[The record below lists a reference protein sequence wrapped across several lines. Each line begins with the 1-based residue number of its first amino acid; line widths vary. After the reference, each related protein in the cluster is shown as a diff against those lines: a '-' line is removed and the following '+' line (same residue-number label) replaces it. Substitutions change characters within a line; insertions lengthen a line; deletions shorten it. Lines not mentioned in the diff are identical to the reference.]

1 MTILLQSQPSPPRG
15 DVDPLFRE
23 AEQGARAFSLFPE
36 TGDRQAGGAGAISG
50 LISERR
56 IRQTLKRLAG
66 LEVDEYI
73 RRTVAPAEDPGRVGA
88 GVVLGAASWDLV
100 EERLHGPLYAAV
112 FEAEI
117 GGRGRRF
124 GVLAQERSV
133 QNGVWMPEHHELAV
147 EAIRSFASRS
157 LPIVA
162 MMDTPGADAGE
173 AANRANQAHSISRLI
188 AEMAQLHAPTVG
200 VVLGNGYSGGAIP
213 LATTNVL
220 LSVRDGVFNTIQP
233 RGLANI
239 VRRYDLSWEECAKA
253 VGVSA
258 YELYEQ
264 GYLDGVIDF
273 VPGEG
278 GDRLACFEAAVTSAI
293 ALVERR
299 AKVFVRDEPAVFEHY
314 RRNTRRYV
322 DPSRSLSV
330 LEEVAPLSRLHSP
343 AEQANVFGVAFRY
356 LRYLG
361 LRRRLSSTTVSG
373 YGRLA
378 AAEVPAGAARARR
391 ERQRRLSFERWLD
404 NPLSVRYDDV
414 LSRTYKRYAAAR
426 DSLHAGRGR
435 LASFLLGSREY
446 HFNRARAELLLE
458 YGFHLYNQWKDGSED
473 NFGRLLAVMRTVEGE
488 ALEGEGSASERD
500 EPSKAADLNV
510 LDVILQPRLLRLFR
524 RECENFICFDRLY
537 DHIFLHL
544 REIASE
550 AREENVIARESVH
563 LLLRHSLNAA
573 MGELTAG
580 LEGDEAEEAEARL
593 RRQFRSWLRHF
604 SRHPRRGRLLKAVA
618 EWKRLQMPRISEP
631 LFGLV
636 TFLFERLLP
645 NFYEDEQGIRA
656 YDGRISPRNIGIKD
670 FWNRLDAA
678 YRDLLLED
686 VLAEQKRNTPRRPQ
700 AILDRFFHDVREIE
714 ADRMTADPVDFP
726 GLRVSIER
734 ALEQG
739 VTPCGTVAALA
750 RIGAGARAD
759 GEEGGA
765 QGSRVGVLVSNLAF
779 QAGSFDMA
787 SAEKFCKLLLRCAE
801 ERLPVVCFVSSG
813 GMLTKEG
820 AGALFS
826 MSIVNDRITRFVRD
840 NDLPVVCFGYG
851 DCTGGAQASL
861 VTHPLVQTYY
871 FSGTNM
877 PFAGQI
883 VVPSHL
889 PMASTLS
896 NYLFE
901 VEGSMLGLVQ
911 HPFGEDLDEQLRQV
925 DSQIPVPE
933 DTVEAVLQRLLQEE
947 RRVEFL
953 TARRRRKEEAE
964 AVEPAPPVTPRPVRR
979 ALIHARGCTAVKL
992 VRVAQRSGV
1001 EVVLV
1006 QSDPDVESPAAAML
1020 RERDTLV
1027 CIGGSTPDESYLNAH
1042 SVIRVAERE
1051 EVDAL
1056 HPGIGF
1062 LSESASFADLCR
1074 GHGLNF
1080 IGPSGEA
1087 MRRMGNK
1094 SNAIKTAVEVGV
1106 PVVPGSEGILTDAD
1120 TALEVAASIGFPV
1133 MLKAVHGGG
1142 GKGIRRV
1149 DRAEDFR
1156 EAFAQIRVEAESA
1169 FGNADCYLEKC
1180 VVSLRH
1186 VEVQVLCDRHGTVS
1200 VLGLRDCS
1208 VQRNNQKLVEES
1220 GSTALP
1226 EALREESFRHAAAI
1240 ARKIG
1245 YVGAG
1250 TVEFIFDL
1258 EEQKLYFMEM
1268 NTRLQVEHPVTE
1280 AVSGTDIVR
1289 AQFEIAGG
1297 SRILGSP
1304 DAEDGYA
1311 MEVRINAE
1319 RAVATQ
1325 GGIDLLPSPGTVS
1338 RCEFP
1343 GGPDLDVLPAI
1354 DTGTVVSPYYD
1365 SLVAQVVCHGRD
1377 RADTIGRLR
1386 AYLDEIEIEGVC
1398 TNLPL
1403 LRRVLDDEQFRSGD
1417 YDTRY
1422 LPALLARTDADELVR
1437 EFERSAGVAASLNRG
1452 EIEIEGSDELKIMAP
1467 SGGLFYAASSPSD
1480 PPFVRV
1486 GDVVGA
1492 EKTLCLIEAM
1502 KLFRPVSLST
1512 IDAGGDLFARDARY
1526 EVMRVNAS
1534 NGQVVNQGDLLFV
1547 VRPAGPGE

>member
-1 MTILLQSQPSPPRG
+1 MTILLQSQAEPSQG
-15 DVDPLFRE
+15 AVDPLFRD
-23 AEQGARAFSLFPE
+23 AEQRARAFSLFP
-36 TGDRQAGGAGAISG
+36 GPRDPHIAGGTGRIAG
-50 LISERR
+50 LISNRR
-56 IRQTLKRLAG
+56 IRRALKSLAA

-88 GVVLGAASWDLV
+88 GEVLAATSWELV
-100 EERLHGPLYAAV
+100 EERRHGPLYAAV
-112 FEAEI
+112 FETEI
-117 GGRGRRF
+117 EGWPRRF

-133 QNGVWMPEHHELAV
+133 QNGVWMPEHHRLAV
-147 EAIRSFASRS
+147 DVIRSYAGRN

-162 MMDTPGADAGE
+162 LMDTPGADAGE
-173 AANRANQAHSISRLI
+173 MANRGNQAHAISRLI

-200 VVLGNGYSGGAIP
+200 IVLGNGYSGGAIP

-220 LSVRDGVFNTIQP
+220 LAVRDGVFNTIQP

-258 YELYEQ
+258 YELFDQ

-278 GDRLACFEAAVTSAI
+278 GDRLACFEAAVASSI
-293 ALVERR
+293 AVVEQR

-314 RRNTRRYV
+314 RLNTRRYV
-322 DPSRSLSV
+322 DPSRSLLA
-330 LEEVAPLSRLHSP
+330 LEEVAPLSRLRHP

-361 LRRRLSSTTVSG
+361 LRRRLTSTTVSS

-391 ERQRRLSFERWLD
+391 ERQRRASFERWFE
-404 NPLSVRYDDV
+404 NPLAVRYDDV

-426 DSLHAGRGR
+426 DSLHEGRGR

-458 YGFHLYNQWKDGSED
+458 FGFHLYNQWKDAAED
-473 NFGRLLAVMRTVEGE
+473 NLGRLLDVMRAVEAEGIAE
-488 ALEGEGSASERD
+488 ADPEARQGAASD
-500 EPSKAADLNV
+500 PADLTV
-510 LDVILQPRLLRLFR
+510 LDVILQPQLLRLFR
-524 RECENFICFDRLY
+524 RECENFISFDRLY
-537 DHIFLHL
+537 DHIFVHL
-544 REIASE
+544 REIAAE

-573 MGELTAG
+573 LGELTAG
-580 LEGDEAEEAEARL
+580 LEAEAAEEAEARL

-604 SRHPRRGRLLKAVA
+604 SRHPRRGRLLKSVA

-645 NFYEDEQGIRA
+645 NFYEDEQGIRT

-678 YRDLLLED
+678 YRDMLLED
-686 VLAEQKRNTPRRPQ
+686 VLAEQKRKTPRRPQ
-700 AILDRFFHDVREIE
+700 AILDRFFVDVQEIE
-714 ADRMTADPVDFP
+714 PDRMTADPVGFP

-750 RIGAGARAD
+750 RIGTGAAGDA
-759 GEEGGA
+759 EGASG
-765 QGSRVGVLVSNLAF
+765 GSRVGVLVSNLAF

-801 ERLPVVCFVSSG
+801 ERLPVVCFISSG

-826 MSIVNDRITRFVRD
+826 MSIVNDRLTRFVRD
-840 NDLPVVCFGYG
+840 NDLPVICFGYG

-871 FSGTNM
+871 FSGANM

-901 VEGSMLGLVQ
+901 VEGSMQGLVQ
-911 HPFGEDLDEQLRQV
+911 HPFGEDLDDQLRQV

-933 DTVEAVLQRLLQEE
+933 ETVEDVLQRLLQEE

-953 TARRRRKEEAE
+953 SARRRRRAPEV
-964 AVEPAPPVTPRPVRR
+964 VEPAPAVAPRPVRR

-992 VRVAQRSGV
+992 VRVAQRAGV

-1080 IGPSGEA
+1080 IGPTGEA

-1094 SNAIKTAVEVGV
+1094 SNAIQTAVQVGV
-1106 PVVPGSEGILTDAD
+1106 PVVPGSEGILTDVD
-1120 TALEVAASIGFPV
+1120 TALEVAESIGFPV

-1156 EAFAQIRVEAESA
+1156 EAFGQIRIEAESS

-1208 VQRNNQKLVEES
+1208 VQRNNQKLIEES

-1226 EALREESFRHAAAI
+1226 EALREESFRSARAI

-1258 EEQKLYFMEM
+1258 EAQKLYFMEM

-1280 AVSGTDIVR
+1280 ATSGTDIVK

-1297 SRILGSP
+1297 SRIKGSP
-1304 DAEDGYA
+1304 VADDGYA

-1319 RAVATQ
+1319 RVVVTPD
-1325 GGIDLLPSPGTVS
+1325 GVDLLPSPGTVS

-1343 GGPDLDVLPAI
+1343 GRPDIDVLAAI

-1365 SLVAQVVCHGRD
+1365 SLVAQVVCHGKD
-1377 RADTIGRLR
+1377 RADTIARMR
-1386 AYLDEIEIEGVC
+1386 SYLDQVTIEGVC

-1403 LRRVLDDEQFRSGD
+1403 LRRVLDDEQFRTGD

-1422 LPALLARTDADELVR
+1422 LPGFLARTCAGELVR
-1437 EFERSAGVAASLNRG
+1437 EVERSAGVSATMDRA
-1452 EIEIEGSDELKIMAP
+1452 EIEIEGSDELKVGAP
-1467 SGGLFYAASSPSD
+1467 SGGLFYAAASPND

-1486 GDVVGA
+1486 GDILST

-1502 KLFRPVSLST
+1502 KLFRPVSLSS
-1512 IDAGGDLFARDARY
+1512 IDAGGDLFARGARY
-1526 EVMRVNAS
+1526 EVMRVNAA

-1547 VRPAGPGE
+1547 VRPADVE

>member
-1 MTILLQSQPSPPRG
+1 MTVLPQSRAGSKPWA
-15 DVDPLFRE
+15 VDPLFRE
-23 AEQGARAFSLFPE
+23 AEERAAEFSLLPDSHDSRL
-36 TGDRQAGGAGAISG
+36 GRGAARFQG

-56 IRQTLKRLAG
+56 IRRTLESLRA
-66 LEVDEYI
+66 LEVDEYV
-73 RRTVAPAEDPGRVGA
+73 RRTVAPAEDPGRMGA
-88 GVVLGAASWDLV
+88 RAVLEATRWDLV
-100 EERLHGPLYAAV
+100 SERRHGPLFACEV
-112 FEAEI
+112 EARI
-117 GGRGRRF
+117 DGLRRRF

-147 EAIRSFASRS
+147 EIIRSFADRN

-162 MMDTPGADAGE
+162 LMDTPGADAGE
-173 AANRANQAHSISRLI
+173 IANRNNQAHAISRLI

-200 VVLGNGYSGGAIP
+200 IVLGNGYSGGAIP
-213 LATTNVL
+213 LATTNIL

-258 YELYEQ
+258 FELYDQ

-278 GDRLACFEAAVTSAI
+278 GDRLACFESAVTSAI
-293 ALVERR
+293 AVVEER
-299 AKVFVRDEPAVFEHY
+299 AKVFVRDDPAVFEHY
-314 RRNTRRYV
+314 RRGVRRYV
-322 DPSRSLSV
+322 EPSRTLSA
-330 LEEVAPLSRLHSP
+330 LEEVAPLSRLLSP

-361 LRRRLSSTTVSG
+361 LRRRLTSTTVSG

-378 AAEVPAGAARARR
+378 AAEMPAGAGRARR
-391 ERQRRLSFERWLD
+391 ERKRRLTFERWLE
-404 NPLSVRYDDV
+404 NPLAVRYDDV
-414 LSRTYKRYAAAR
+414 LTRTYKRYSAANN
-426 DSLHAGRGR
+426 SLYDARGR

-446 HFNRARAELLLE
+446 HLNRTRAELLLE
-458 YGFHLYNQWKDGSED
+458 YGFHLYNQWKDAAEY
-473 NFGRLLAVMRTVEGE
+473 NFGRLLEVMRAEEEELPGGADDTAHV
-488 ALEGEGSASERD
+488 ALPKD
-500 EPSKAADLNV
+500 PADLSV
-510 LDVILQPRLLRLFR
+510 LDVILGPQLVRLFR
-524 RECENFICFDRLY
+524 RECENFVCFDRLY
-537 DHIFLHL
+537 DHIFAHL

-550 AREENVIARESVH
+550 AREENVISRESVH

-573 MGELTAG
+573 MGELTSG
-580 LEGDEAEEAEARL
+580 LEGDEAAEAEARL

-604 SRHPRRGRLLKAVA
+604 SRHPRRGSLLKSVA

-645 NFYEDEQGIRA
+645 DFYEDEQGVRT

-686 VLAEQKRNTPRRPQ
+686 VLSEQKRNTPRRPQ
-700 AILDRFFHDVREIE
+700 AILDRFFVDVEEIE
-714 ADRMTADPVDFP
+714 PDLMTADPAGFP
-726 GLRVSIER
+726 GLRHSIER

-739 VTPCGTVAALA
+739 ITPCGTVAATA
-750 RIGAGARAD
+750 RMRLGTPGEAGSGAAG
-759 GEEGGA
+759 
-765 QGSRVGVLVSNLAF
+765 QRVGVLVSNLAF

-787 SAEKFCKLLLRCAE
+787 SAEKFCRLLLTCAE
-801 ERLPVVCFVSSG
+801 EGLPVVCFISSG
-813 GMLTKEG
+813 GMMTKEG

-840 NDLPVVCFGYG
+840 NDLPIICFGYG

-861 VTHPLVQTYY
+861 VTHPLVKTYY
-871 FSGTNM
+871 FSGANM
-877 PFAGQI
+877 PFAGQV
-883 VVPSHL
+883 VVPAHL
-889 PMASTLS
+889 PLASTLS
-896 NYLFE
+896 NYLFD
-901 VEGSMLGLVQ
+901 VDGAMQGLVQ
-911 HPFGEDLDEQLRQV
+911 HPFGEDLDDRLRQV

-933 DTVEAVLQRLLQEE
+933 ETVEDVLLRLLEEE
-947 RRVEFL
+947 RRLEFL
-953 TARRRRKEEAE
+953 SARRLRR
-964 AVEPAPPVTPRPVRR
+964 EPDAAPLTPPEVASGPVRK

-992 VRVAQRSGV
+992 VRVAQRNGID
-1001 EVVLV
+1001 VVLV
-1006 QSDPDVESPAAAML
+1006 QSDPDVESPAATML
-1020 RERDTLV
+1020 RDRDTLV

-1042 SVIRVAERE
+1042 SVIRIAERE
-1051 EVDAL
+1051 GVDAL

-1074 GHGLNF
+1074 SHGLNF
-1080 IGPSGEA
+1080 IGPTGEA
-1087 MRRMGNK
+1087 MRIMGNK
-1094 SNAIKTAVEVGV
+1094 SNAIQTSVSLGV

-1120 TALEVAASIGFPV
+1120 TALSVARSIGFPV

-1149 DRAEDFR
+1149 DDAADFA
-1156 EAFAQIRVEAESA
+1156 EAFAQIRAEAKSS

-1186 VEVQVLCDRHGTVS
+1186 VEVQVLCDQHGGVR

-1226 EALREESFRHAAAI
+1226 EELREESFRSAAAI
-1240 ARKIG
+1240 ARRIG

-1258 EEQKLYFMEM
+1258 EAQKLYFMEM

-1280 AVSGTDIVR
+1280 MVSGVDIVK
-1289 AQFEIAGG
+1289 AQFDVAGG
-1297 SRILGSP
+1297 AAI
-1304 DAEDGYA
+1304 EDGPLTENGYA

-1319 RAVATQ
+1319 RASKS
-1325 GGIDLLPSPGTVS
+1325 GNGIELLPSPGTVTK
-1338 RCEFP
+1338 CDFP
-1343 GGPDLDVLPAI
+1343 PRSDIDVLATI
-1354 DTGTVVSPYYD
+1354 DTGAVVSPYYD
-1365 SLVAQVVCHGRD
+1365 SLVAQVICHGRD
-1377 RADTIGRLR
+1377 RADAVALLR
-1386 AYLDEIEIEGVC
+1386 SYLDEVTIEGVC

-1403 LRRVLDDEQFRSGD
+1403 LKRVLDDPQFQSGD
-1417 YDTRY
+1417 YDTGY
-1422 LPALLARTDADELVR
+1422 LPAFLARTDADELVGD
-1437 EFERSAGVAASLNRG
+1437 FERSAGLRAAVDRTA
-1452 EIEIEGSDELKIMAP
+1452 IEIEGSDELKVLAP
-1467 SGGLFYAASSPSD
+1467 SGGLFYGSASPSD
-1480 PPFVRV
+1480 PPFVQV
-1486 GDVVGA
+1486 GDTIDGRQ
-1492 EKTLCLIEAM
+1492 TLCLIEAM
-1502 KLFRPVSLST
+1502 KLFRPVSLAT
-1512 IDAGGDLFARDARY
+1512 LDAGGELFGNSEGY
-1526 EVMRVNAS
+1526 QVMRVNAA
-1534 NGQVVNQGDLLFV
+1534 NGQAVNQGDLLFV
-1547 VRPAGPGE
+1547 VRPVR

>member
-1 MTILLQSQPSPPRG
+1 MTILLQSQPDSPRG
-15 DVDPLFRE
+15 EVDPLFRE
-23 AEQGARAFSLFPE
+23 AEQRAREFSLFPE
-36 TGDRQAGGAGAISG
+36 PGGGQVAAGAEHVAG
-50 LISERR
+50 LISRRR
-56 IRQTLKRLAG
+56 IRQTLKRLAR
-66 LEVDEYI
+66 LEVDDYI

-88 GVVLGAASWDLV
+88 GVVLAATSWDLI
-100 EERLHGPLYAAV
+100 EERSHGPLYAAV
-112 FEAEI
+112 FEAGIE
-117 GGRGRRF
+117 GCSRRF

-147 EAIRSFASRS
+147 DVIRSFAGRS

-162 MMDTPGADAGE
+162 LMDTPGADAGE
-173 AANRANQAHSISRLI
+173 LANRGNQAHAISRLI
-188 AEMAQLHAPTVG
+188 AEMAQLHVPTVG

-213 LATTNVL
+213 LATANVL

-239 VRRYDLSWEECAKA
+239 VRRYNLSWEECAKA

-258 YELYEQ
+258 YELHDQ
-264 GYLDGVIDF
+264 GYVDGVIDF

-278 GDRLACFEAAVTSAI
+278 GDRLACFEAAVTSSI
-293 ALVERR
+293 ALVEQR
-299 AKVFVRDEPAVFEHY
+299 AREFVRDEPSVFEHY

-322 DPSRSLSV
+322 EPSRSLAAIQS
-330 LEEVAPLSRLHSP
+330 VAPLSLPQGP

-361 LRRRLSSTTVSG
+361 LRRRLTSTTVSS

-391 ERQRRLSFERWLD
+391 ERQRRLSFERWLE
-404 NPLSVRYDDV
+404 NPLAVRYDDV
-414 LSRTYKRYAAAR
+414 LSRTFKRYAAAR
-426 DSLHAGRGR
+426 DSLHEGRGR

-446 HFNRARAELLLE
+446 HYNRARAELLLE
-458 YGFHLYNQWKDGSED
+458 YGFHLYNQWKDGAED
-473 NFGRLLAVMRTVEGE
+473 NFGRLLGVMQKAEPEGLEDRSPGPEASVASRT
-488 ALEGEGSASERD
+488 
-500 EPSKAADLNV
+500 ADLTV
-510 LDVILQPRLLRLFR
+510 LDVIRQPELVRLFR

-550 AREENVIARESVH
+550 AREENVISRASVH
-563 LLLRHSLNAA
+563 LLLRHSLDAA

-580 LEGDEAEEAEARL
+580 LEGDEAEQAEARL
-593 RRQFRSWLRHF
+593 RRQFRAWLRHF

-645 NFYEDEQGIRA
+645 NFYEDEQGIRS

-686 VLAEQKRNTPRRPQ
+686 VLAEQKKKTPRRPQ
-700 AILDRFFHDVREIE
+700 AILDRFFYDVQEIE
-714 ADRMTADPVDFP
+714 AHRMTADPVGFP

-734 ALEQG
+734 ALKQG
-739 VTPCGTVAALA
+739 VTPCGTVAAVA
-750 RIGAGARAD
+750 RIRT
-759 GEEGGA
+759 GA
-765 QGSRVGVLVSNLAF
+765 QADREDRGAAGNRVGVLVSNLAF

-801 ERLPVVCFVSSG
+801 ERLPVVCFMSSG

-840 NDLPVVCFGYG
+840 NDLPIICFGYG

-896 NYLFE
+896 NYLGE
-901 VEGSMLGLVQ
+901 CEGAMQGLVQ

-933 DTVEAVLQRLLQEE
+933 DTVEAVLLRLLEEE

-953 TARRRRKEEAE
+953 TARRRRQEEGE
-964 AVEPAPPVTPRPVRR
+964 AAPPTPSVAPRPVRR

-1006 QSDPDVESPAAAML
+1006 QSDPDVDSPAATML
-1020 RERDTLV
+1020 RECDTLV

-1042 SVIRVAERE
+1042 SVIRIAERE
-1051 EVDAL
+1051 GADAL

-1062 LSESASFADLCR
+1062 LSENASFADLCR
-1074 GHGLNF
+1074 SHKLNF
-1080 IGPSGEA
+1080 IGPTGDA

-1094 SNAIKTAVEVGV
+1094 SNAIQTAVQVGV

-1120 TALEVAASIGFPV
+1120 TALAVAEQIGFPV

-1186 VEVQVLCDRHGTVS
+1186 VEVQVLCDQHGTVS

-1208 VQRNNQKLVEES
+1208 VQRNNQKLIEES
-1220 GSTALP
+1220 ASTALP
-1226 EALREESFRHAAAI
+1226 DALRDESFRYAAAI
-1240 ARKIG
+1240 AAEIG
-1245 YVGAG
+1245 YIGAG

-1258 EEQKLYFMEM
+1258 DEQKLYFMEM

-1280 AVSGTDIVR
+1280 ATSGTDIVK

-1297 SRILGSP
+1297 SRVPDSP
-1304 DAEDGYA
+1304 AAEDGYA

-1319 RAVATQ
+1319 RVVETQ
-1325 GGIDLLPSPGTVS
+1325 DGIDLLPSPGTVT
-1338 RCEFP
+1338 RCDFP
-1343 GGPDLDVLPAI
+1343 RRSDIDVLSTIA
-1354 DTGTVVSPYYD
+1354 TGTVVSPYYD
-1365 SLVAQVVCHGRD
+1365 SLVAQVVCRGRD
-1377 RADTIGRLR
+1377 REDTIDRMR
-1386 AYLDEIEIEGVC
+1386 SYLDAVTIEGVC

-1403 LRRVLDDEQFRSGD
+1403 LRLVLDDEQFRGGD

-1422 LPALLARTDADELVR
+1422 LPGLLARIDAGELVR
-1437 EFERSAGVAASLNRG
+1437 DVERSAGVSTAMDRAG
-1452 EIEIEGSDELKIMAP
+1452 IEIEGSDELKVRAP
-1467 SGGLFYAASSPSD
+1467 SGGLFYAASSPND

-1486 GDVVGA
+1486 GDVLGT

-1502 KLFRPVSLST
+1502 KLFRPVSLSS
-1512 IDAGGDLFARDARY
+1512 IDPAGDLFDRDSRY
-1526 EVMRVNAS
+1526 EVMRVNAA

-1547 VRPAGPGE
+1547 VRPLKV

>member
-1 MTILLQSQPSPPRG
+1 MTILLQSQSERPRG

-23 AEQGARAFSLFPE
+23 AEQGARDFSLFPE
-36 TGDRQAGGAGAISG
+36 AGDRQVGGGAEGIAG

-56 IRQTLKRLAG
+56 IRQTLRRLAA

-88 GVVLGAASWDLV
+88 GAVLGAASWDLV
-100 EERLHGPLYAAV
+100 EERHHGPLYAAV
-112 FEAEI
+112 FETEI
-117 GGRGRRF
+117 EGHSRRF

-133 QNGVWMPEHHELAV
+133 RNGVWMPEHHELAV
-147 EAIRSFASRS
+147 DAIRSFARRA

-162 MMDTPGADAGE
+162 VMDTPGADAGE

-278 GDRLACFEAAVTSAI
+278 GDRLACFEAAVTSSI

-299 AKVFVRDEPAVFEHY
+299 AKLFVRDEPAVFEHY

-378 AAEVPAGAARARR
+378 AAEVPAGAAKARR
-391 ERQRRLSFERWLD
+391 ERQRRLSFERWFD
-404 NPLSVRYDDV
+404 NPLAIRYDDV

-426 DSLHAGRGR
+426 DSLHDGRGR

-458 YGFHLYNQWKDGSED
+458 YGFHLYNQWKDGAED
-473 NFGRLLAVMRTVEGE
+473 NFGRLLAVMRGVEEEAPEAGDPASGPGE
-488 ALEGEGSASERD
+488 AL
-500 EPSKAADLNV
+500 KAADLTV
-510 LDVILQPRLLRLFR
+510 LDVILQPHLLRRFR

-550 AREENVIARESVH
+550 AREQNTIARESVH

-580 LEGDEAEEAEARL
+580 LEGGEAEEAEARL

-645 NFYEDEQGIRA
+645 NFYEDEQGIRG

-686 VLAEQKRNTPRRPQ
+686 VLALQKKNTPRRPQ

-714 ADRMTADPVDFP
+714 ADRMTADPVSFP

-739 VTPCGTVAALA
+739 VTPCGTEAALA
-750 RIGAGARAD
+750 RIRTGTPAD
-759 GEEGGA
+759 GEDGGA
-765 QGSRVGVLVSNLAF
+765 RGNRVGVLVSNLAF

-801 ERLPVVCFVSSG
+801 ERLPVVCFISSG

-826 MSIVNDRITRFVRD
+826 MPIVNDRITRFVRD
-840 NDLPVVCFGYG
+840 NGLPVVCFGYG

-861 VTHPLVQTYY
+861 VTHPLVQTWY

-889 PMASTLS
+889 PLASTLS
-896 NYLFE
+896 NYLSE
-901 VEGSMLGLVQ
+901 VEGSMQGLVQ
-911 HPFGEDLDEQLRQV
+911 HPFGEELDERLRQV

-953 TARRRRKEEAE
+953 TARRRRREEAPATAE
-964 AVEPAPPVTPRPVRR
+964 AATEVAPGPVRR

-992 VRVAQRSGV
+992 VRVAQRTGV

-1006 QSDPDVESPAAAML
+1006 QSDPDVDSPAATML
-1020 RERDTLV
+1020 RDRDTLV
-1027 CIGGSTPDESYLNAH
+1027 CIGGSTPDESYLNAL

-1051 EVDAL
+1051 GADAL

-1074 GHGLNF
+1074 SRGLNF
-1080 IGPSGEA
+1080 IGPSGDA
-1087 MRRMGNK
+1087 MRLMGNK
-1094 SNAIKTAVEVGV
+1094 SNAIKTAVEAGV

-1120 TALEVAASIGFPV
+1120 TALEVAESIGFPV

-1186 VEVQVLCDRHGTVS
+1186 VEVQVLCDGHGSVR

-1226 EALREESFRHAAAI
+1226 DALREESFRSAREI

-1258 EEQKLYFMEM
+1258 EDGKLYFMEM

-1280 AVSGTDIVR
+1280 ATSGTDIVK

-1297 SRILGSP
+1297 ARI
-1304 DAEDGYA
+1304 EDGPVVENGYA

-1319 RAVATQ
+1319 RAARTA
-1325 GGIDLLPSPGTVS
+1325 GGIDLLPSPGTVG

-1343 GGPDLDVLPAI
+1343 AGPDLDVLAAV

-1365 SLVAQVVCHGRD
+1365 SLVAQVVCHGED
-1377 RADTIGRLR
+1377 REDTIARLR

-1403 LRRVLDDEQFRSGD
+1403 LRRVLDDERFRSGD

-1422 LPALLARTDADELVR
+1422 LPALLARTDAGELVR
-1437 EFERSAGVAASLNRG
+1437 DFERSAGVAASLDRAG
-1452 EIEIEGSDELKIMAP
+1452 IEIEGSDELKVMAP
-1467 SGGLFYAASSPSD
+1467 SGGLFYAAASPND
-1480 PPFVRV
+1480 PPFARV

-1512 IDAGGDLFARDARY
+1512 IDAGGELFDRDARY

-1534 NGQVVNQGDLLFV
+1534 NGQVVNEGDLLFV
-1547 VRPAGPGE
+1547 VRPVGE

>member
-1 MTILLQSQPSPPRG
+1 MTILLQSQAVPERG
-15 DVDPLFRE
+15 AVDPLFRD
-23 AEQGARAFSLFPE
+23 AEQRARAFSLFPE
-36 TGDRQAGGAGAISG
+36 PRDPQFTAGGGRIAG
-50 LISERR
+50 LISDRR
-56 IRQTLKRLAG
+56 IRRTLKSLSS

-88 GVVLGAASWDLV
+88 GEVLAATSWELV
-100 EERLHGPLYAAV
+100 EERRHGPLYAAV
-112 FEAEI
+112 FETEI
-117 GGRGRRF
+117 GGWRRRF

-133 QNGVWMPEHHELAV
+133 RNGVWMPEHHRLAV
-147 EAIRSFASRS
+147 DVIRSYAGRN

-162 MMDTPGADAGE
+162 LMDTPGADAGE
-173 AANRANQAHSISRLI
+173 MANRGNQAHAISRLI

-200 VVLGNGYSGGAIP
+200 IVLGNGYSGGAIP

-220 LSVRDGVFNTIQP
+220 LAVRDGVFNTIQP

-258 YELYEQ
+258 YELFDQ

-278 GDRLACFEAAVTSAI
+278 GDRLACFEAAVASSI
-293 ALVERR
+293 AVVEQR
-299 AKVFVRDEPAVFEHY
+299 AKIFVRDEPAVFEHY
-314 RRNTRRYV
+314 RLNTRRYV
-322 DPSRSLSV
+322 DPSRSLLA
-330 LEEVAPLSRLHSP
+330 LEEVAPLSRLRSP
-343 AEQANVFGVAFRY
+343 AEQVNVFGVAFRY

-361 LRRRLSSTTVSG
+361 LRRRLTSTTVSG

-391 ERQRRLSFERWLD
+391 DRQRRLSFERWLE
-404 NPLSVRYDDV
+404 NPLAVRYDDV

-426 DSLHAGRGR
+426 DALHDGRGR

-458 YGFHLYNQWKDGSED
+458 YGFYLYNQWKDAAED
-473 NFGRLLAVMRTVEGE
+473 NFGRLLDVMRGVEAEGIAE
-488 ALEGEGSASERD
+488 ADPEARQGAAPD
-500 EPSKAADLNV
+500 PADLTV
-510 LDVILQPRLLRLFR
+510 LDVILQPELLRLFR
-524 RECENFICFDRLY
+524 RECENFISFDRLY
-537 DHIFLHL
+537 DHIFVHL
-544 REIASE
+544 REIAAE

-573 MGELTAG
+573 LGELTAG
-580 LEGDEAEEAEARL
+580 LEAEAAEEAEARL

-604 SRHPRRGRLLKAVA
+604 SRHPRRGRLLKSVA

-686 VLAEQKRNTPRRPQ
+686 VLAGQKRKTPRRPQ
-700 AILDRFFHDVREIE
+700 AILDRFFVDVQEIE
-714 ADRMTADPVDFP
+714 ADRMTADPVGFP

-739 VTPCGTVAALA
+739 VTPCGTVAAVA
-750 RIGAGARAD
+750 RIRTGVASDA
-759 GEEGGA
+759 EGGSG
-765 QGSRVGVLVSNLAF
+765 GSRVGVLVSNLAF

-801 ERLPVVCFVSSG
+801 ERLPVVCFISSG

-826 MSIVNDRITRFVRD
+826 MSIVNDRLTRFVRD
-840 NDLPVVCFGYG
+840 NDLPVICFGYG

-896 NYLFE
+896 NYLAE
-901 VEGSMLGLVQ
+901 VEGSMQGLLQ
-911 HPFGEDLDEQLRQV
+911 HPFGEDLDDQLRQV

-933 DTVEAVLQRLLQEE
+933 ETVEDVLKRLLQEE

-953 TARRRRKEEAE
+953 SARRRRRAPEVALPVP
-964 AVEPAPPVTPRPVRR
+964 AVAPRPVRR

-992 VRVAQRSGV
+992 VRVAQRAGV

-1020 RERDTLV
+1020 LERDSLV

-1080 IGPSGEA
+1080 IGPTGEA

-1094 SNAIKTAVEVGV
+1094 SNAIQTAAQVGV
-1106 PVVPGSEGILTDAD
+1106 PVVPGSAGILTDAG
-1120 TALEVAASIGFPV
+1120 TALEVAESIGFPV

-1156 EAFAQIRVEAESA
+1156 EAFGQIRIEAESA

-1186 VEVQVLCDRHGTVS
+1186 VEVQILCDQHGTVS

-1208 VQRNNQKLVEES
+1208 VQRNNQKLIEES

-1226 EALREESFRHAAAI
+1226 EALREESFRSARAI

-1258 EEQKLYFMEM
+1258 EAQKLYFMEM

-1280 AVSGTDIVR
+1280 ATSGTDIVK

-1297 SRILGSP
+1297 SRIK
-1304 DAEDGYA
+1304 DAPAGEDGYA

-1319 RAVATQ
+1319 RVVETQ
-1325 GGIDLLPSPGTVS
+1325 DGIDLLPSPGTVS

-1343 GGPDLDVLPAI
+1343 QRPDIDVLAAI

-1365 SLVAQVVCHGRD
+1365 SLVAQVVCHGKD
-1377 RADTIGRLR
+1377 RADTIARMR
-1386 AYLDEIEIEGVC
+1386 SYLDQVTIEGVC

-1403 LRRVLDDEQFRSGD
+1403 LRRVLDDEQFRTGD

-1422 LPALLARTDADELVR
+1422 LPGFLARTCAGGLVR
-1437 EFERSAGVAASLNRG
+1437 EVERSAGVSTTMDRAS
-1452 EIEIEGSDELKIMAP
+1452 IEIEGSDELKVGAP
-1467 SGGLFYAASSPSD
+1467 SGGLFFSAASPND

-1486 GDVVGA
+1486 GDVLGA

-1502 KLFRPVSLST
+1502 KLFRPVSLSS
-1512 IDAGGDLFARDARY
+1512 IDAGGDLFARDTRY
-1526 EVMRVNAS
+1526 EVMRVNAA

-1547 VRPAGPGE
+1547 VRPVAA

>member
-1 MTILLQSQPSPPRG
+1 MTILLKSQAEPSRG
-15 DVDPLFRE
+15 AVDPLFRD
-23 AEQGARAFSLFPE
+23 AEQRARAFSLFPE
-36 TGDRQAGGAGAISG
+36 SRDPHVAAGSGRIGG
-50 LISERR
+50 LISKRR

-66 LEVDEYI
+66 LEVDEYV
-73 RRTVAPAEDPGRVGA
+73 RRTVAPAEDPSRVGTRA
-88 GVVLGAASWDLV
+88 VLAATSWDLV
-100 EERLHGPLYAAV
+100 EERHHGPLYAAV
-112 FEAEI
+112 FEAGI
-117 GGRGRRF
+117 DGHTRRF

-133 QNGVWMPEHHELAV
+133 QNGVWTPEHHGLAV
-147 EAIRSFASRS
+147 DVIRSWAARN

-162 MMDTPGADAGE
+162 LMDTPGADAGE
-173 AANRANQAHSISRLI
+173 MANRGNQAHAISRLI

-239 VRRYDLSWEECAKA
+239 VRRYDLSWQECAKA

-278 GDRLACFEAAVTSAI
+278 GDRLACFEAAVTSSI
-293 ALVERR
+293 ALVEQR

-322 DPSRSLSV
+322 DPSRSLSL
-330 LEEVAPLSRLHSP
+330 LEEFAPLSRLHSP

-361 LRRRLSSTTVSG
+361 LRRRLSSKTVSG

-391 ERQRRLSFERWLD
+391 ERQRRVSFERWFD
-404 NPLSVRYDDV
+404 NPLAVRYDGV

-426 DSLHAGRGR
+426 DSLHEARGR
-435 LASFLLGSREY
+435 LASLLLGSREY
-446 HFNRARAELLLE
+446 SFNRARDELLLE
-458 YGFHLYNQWKDGSED
+458 YGFHLYNQWKDGAED
-473 NFGRLLAVMRTVEGE
+473 NFGRLLTVIRTVEEEG
-488 ALEGEGSASERD
+488 LEGGRAASG
-500 EPSKAADLNV
+500 PGPVSQAADLTV
-510 LDVILQPRLLRLFR
+510 LDVILEPQLLRLFR
-524 RECENFICFDRLY
+524 RESENFICFDRLY

-550 AREENVIARESVH
+550 AREENVIARESVR
-563 LLLRHSLNAA
+563 LLLRHSLDAA

-580 LEGDEAEEAEARL
+580 LEGEAAEEAEARL
-593 RRQFRSWLRHF
+593 RRQFRYWLRHF
-604 SRHPRRGRLLKAVA
+604 ARHPRRGRQLKAVA

-645 NFYEDEQGIRA
+645 NFYEDEQGIRS

-700 AILDRFFHDVREIE
+700 AILDRFFHDVQELE
-714 ADRMTADPVDFP
+714 ADRMTADPVSFP

-734 ALEQG
+734 ALAQG

-750 RIGAGARAD
+750 RIRTGALAD
-759 GEEGGA
+759 GEDGGA
-765 QGSRVGVLVSNLAF
+765 AGNRVGVLVSNLAF

-787 SAEKFCKLLLRCAE
+787 SAEKFCKLLLRSAE
-801 ERLPVVCFVSSG
+801 ERLPVVCFISSG

-826 MSIVNDRITRFVRD
+826 MPIVNDRITRFVRD
-840 NDLPVVCFGYG
+840 NDLPVICFGYG

-896 NYLFE
+896 NYLSE
-901 VEGSMLGLVQ
+901 IEGSMHGLVQ
-911 HPFGEDLDEQLRQV
+911 HPFGEELDDQLRQV

-933 DTVEAVLQRLLQEE
+933 ETVEDILRRLLEEE

-953 TARRRRKEEAE
+953 SGRRRRRETE
-964 AVEPAPPVTPRPVRR
+964 VVQPAPAVAPRPVRR

-992 VRVAQRSGV
+992 VRVAQRSGI

-1020 RERDTLV
+1020 RERDSLV
-1027 CIGGSTPDESYLNAH
+1027 CIGGSTPDESYLNGH

-1051 EVDAL
+1051 AVDAL

-1080 IGPSGEA
+1080 IGPTGEA

-1094 SNAIKTAVEVGV
+1094 SNAIQTAVQVGV

-1120 TALEVAASIGFPV
+1120 TALEVAESIGFPV

-1156 EAFAQIRVEAESA
+1156 EAFARIRIEAESA

-1180 VVSLRH
+1180 IVSLRH
-1186 VEVQVLCDRHGTVS
+1186 VEVQVLCDQHGTVR

-1208 VQRNNQKLVEES
+1208 VQRNNQKLIEES

-1226 EALREESFRHAAAI
+1226 EALRDQSFRHAAAI
-1240 ARKIG
+1240 AAEIG

-1258 EEQKLYFMEM
+1258 EDRKLYFMEM

-1280 AVSGTDIVR
+1280 LVSGTDIVK

-1297 SRILGSP
+1297 ARIAEAP

-1319 RAVATQ
+1319 RVVVTP
-1325 GGIDLLPSPGTVS
+1325 GGLDLLPSPGTVS

-1343 GGPDLDVLPAI
+1343 RRSDIDVLAAI

-1377 RADTIGRLR
+1377 RADTIDRLR
-1386 AYLDEIEIEGVC
+1386 SYLEEVTVEGVC

-1403 LRRVLDDEQFRSGD
+1403 LRRVLDDEQFRTGE

-1422 LPALLARTDADELVR
+1422 LPGFLSRTRADELVR
-1437 EFERSAGVAASLNRG
+1437 EVERSAGVAATMDRA
-1452 EIEIEGSDELKIMAP
+1452 EVEIEGSDELKVGAP
-1467 SGGLFYAASSPSD
+1467 SGGLFYAASSPND

-1486 GDVVGA
+1486 GDILGT

-1502 KLFRPVSLST
+1502 KLFRPVSLAS
-1512 IDAGGDLFARDARY
+1512 IDAGGDLFARGARY
-1526 EVMRVNAS
+1526 EVMRVNAV

-1547 VRPAGPGE
+1547 VRPVRE

>member
-1 MTILLQSQPSPPRG
+1 MTILLKSQAEPSRG
-15 DVDPLFRE
+15 AVDPLFRD
-23 AEQGARAFSLFPE
+23 AEQRARAFSLFPE
-36 TGDRQAGGAGAISG
+36 SRDPHVAAGSGRIAG
-50 LISERR
+50 LISDRR
-56 IRQTLKRLAG
+56 IRRTLKSLAV

-88 GVVLGAASWDLV
+88 GEVLAATSWDLV
-100 EERLHGPLYAAV
+100 EERHHGPLYSAV
-112 FEAEI
+112 FETGIE
-117 GGRGRRF
+117 GWRRRF

-133 QNGVWMPEHHELAV
+133 QNGVWMPEHHSLAV
-147 EAIRSFASRS
+147 DVIRSYAGRN

-162 MMDTPGADAGE
+162 LMDTPGADAGE
-173 AANRANQAHSISRLI
+173 LANRGNQAHAISRLI

-200 VVLGNGYSGGAIP
+200 IVLGNGYSGGAIP

-258 YELYEQ
+258 YELFDQ

-278 GDRLACFEAAVTSAI
+278 GDRLSCFERAVASSI
-293 ALVERR
+293 AVVETR
-299 AKVFVRDEPAVFEHY
+299 AKTFVRDEPAVFEHY
-314 RRNTRRYV
+314 RLNTRRYV
-322 DPSRSLSV
+322 DPSRSLLA
-330 LEEVAPLSRLHSP
+330 LEEVAPLSRLRSP
-343 AEQANVFGVAFRY
+343 AEQVNIFGVAFRY

-361 LRRRLSSTTVSG
+361 LRRRLVSTTVSG

-378 AAEVPAGAARARR
+378 AAEVPAGAAKARR
-391 ERQRRLSFERWLD
+391 DRQRRLSFERWFE
-404 NPLSVRYDDV
+404 NPLAVRYDDV
-414 LSRTYKRYAAAR
+414 LNRTYKRYAAAR
-426 DSLHAGRGR
+426 DSLHEGRGR

-458 YGFHLYNQWKDGSED
+458 FGFHLYNQWKDAAED
-473 NFGRLLAVMRTVEGE
+473 NFGRLLEVMRAVEAE
-488 ALEGEGSASERD
+488 ALE
-500 EPSKAADLNV
+500 EPAPKAPRGAAPDTTDLTV
-510 LDVILQPRLLRLFR
+510 LDVILQPQLLALFR
-524 RECENFICFDRLY
+524 RECENFISFDRLY

-544 REIASE
+544 RDIAAE

-573 MGELTAG
+573 LGELTAG
-580 LEGDEAEEAEARL
+580 LDPEEAAEAEARL

-604 SRHPRRGRLLKAVA
+604 SRHPRRGRLLKSVA

-686 VLAEQKRNTPRRPQ
+686 VLAEQKRKTPRRPQ
-700 AILDRFFHDVREIE
+700 AILDRFFADVQEIE
-714 ADRMTADPVDFP
+714 PDRMTADPVGFP

-750 RIGAGARAD
+750 RIRTGAA
-759 GEEGGA
+759 GEAESGSG
-765 QGSRVGVLVSNLAF
+765 GSRVGVLVSNLAF

-787 SAEKFCKLLLRCAE
+787 SSEKFCKLLLRCAE
-801 ERLPVVCFVSSG
+801 ERLPVVCFISSG

-826 MSIVNDRITRFVRD
+826 MSIVNDRLTRFVRD
-840 NDLPVVCFGYG
+840 NELPVICFGYG

-896 NYLFE
+896 NYLAE
-901 VEGSMLGLVQ
+901 VEGSMEGLVQ
-911 HPFGEDLDEQLRQV
+911 HPFGEDLDDHLRHV

-933 DTVEAVLQRLLQEE
+933 ETVEDVLERLLQEE

-953 TARRRRKEEAE
+953 SARRRRREPE
-964 AVEPAPPVTPRPVRR
+964 AVEPVPTVAPRPVRR
-979 ALIHARGCTAVKL
+979 ALIHARGCTATKL

-1006 QSDPDVESPAAAML
+1006 QSDPDIESPAAAML
-1020 RERDTLV
+1020 RERDSLV

-1042 SVIRVAERE
+1042 SVIRIAERE

-1080 IGPSGEA
+1080 IGPTGDA

-1094 SNAIKTAVEVGV
+1094 SNAIQTAVQVGV
-1106 PVVPGSEGILTDAD
+1106 PVVPGSEGVLTDAD
-1120 TALEVAASIGFPV
+1120 TALEVAESIGFPV

-1156 EAFAQIRVEAESA
+1156 DAFAQIRIEAESA

-1186 VEVQVLCDRHGTVS
+1186 VEVQVLCDQHGAVS

-1208 VQRNNQKLVEES
+1208 VQRNNQKLIEES

-1226 EALREESFRHAAAI
+1226 DTLREESFRHAAAI
-1240 ARKIG
+1240 SRQIG

-1258 EEQKLYFMEM
+1258 EARKLYFMEM

-1280 AVSGTDIVR
+1280 ATSGTDIVK

-1297 SRILGSP
+1297 SRVPDSS

-1319 RAVATQ
+1319 RVVNTPD
-1325 GGIDLLPSPGTVS
+1325 GVDLLPSPGTVS

-1343 GGPDLDVLPAI
+1343 QRSDIDVLATI

-1365 SLVAQVVCHGRD
+1365 SLVAQIVCHGKD
-1377 RADTIGRLR
+1377 RADTIDRIR
-1386 AYLDEIEIEGVC
+1386 SYLDEVTIEGVC
-1398 TNLPL
+1398 TNLSL
-1403 LRRVLDDEQFRSGD
+1403 LRRVLDDGQFRSGE

-1422 LPALLARTDADELVR
+1422 LPGFLARIDAGELAR
-1437 EFERSAGVAASLNRG
+1437 EVERSAGVSATMDRA
-1452 EIEIEGSDELKIMAP
+1452 EIEIEGSDELKVSAP
-1467 SGGLFYAASSPSD
+1467 SGGLFYAASSPND

-1486 GDVVGA
+1486 GDILGT
-1492 EKTLCLIEAM
+1492 EKTLGLIEAM
-1502 KLFRPVSLST
+1502 KLFRPVSLSS
-1512 IDAGGDLFARDARY
+1512 IDSGGDLYPRDARY
-1526 EVMRVNAS
+1526 EVMRVNAA

-1547 VRPAGPGE
+1547 VRPVADA

>member
-1 MTILLQSQPSPPRG
+1 MTILLQSQAEPSRG
-15 DVDPLFRE
+15 AVDPLFRD
-23 AEQGARAFSLFPE
+23 AEQRARAFSLFPE
-36 TGDRQAGGAGAISG
+36 PRDPHIAAGAGRIAG
-50 LISERR
+50 LVSNRR
-56 IRQTLKRLAG
+56 IRRTLKSLSA

-73 RRTVAPAEDPGRVGA
+73 RRTVAPAEDPGRIGA
-88 GVVLGAASWDLV
+88 GKVLAATTWELV
-100 EERLHGPLYAAV
+100 EESRHGPLYAGV
-112 FEAEI
+112 FETEI
-117 GGRGRRF
+117 EGWRRRF

-133 QNGVWMPEHHELAV
+133 QNGVWMPEHHRLAV
-147 EAIRSFASRS
+147 DVIRSYAGRN

-162 MMDTPGADAGE
+162 LMDTPGADAGE
-173 AANRANQAHSISRLI
+173 MANRGNQAHAISRLI

-200 VVLGNGYSGGAIP
+200 IVLGNGYSGGAIP

-258 YELYEQ
+258 YELFDQ

-278 GDRLACFEAAVTSAI
+278 GDRLACFEAAVASSI
-293 ALVERR
+293 AVVEQR
-299 AKVFVRDEPAVFEHY
+299 AKIFVRDEPAVFEHY
-314 RRNTRRYV
+314 RLNTRRYV
-322 DPSRSLSV
+322 DPSRSLLA
-330 LEEVAPLSRLHSP
+330 LEEVASLSRLRSP
-343 AEQANVFGVAFRY
+343 AEQVNVFGVAFRY

-361 LRRRLSSTTVSG
+361 LRRRLTSTTLSS

-391 ERQRRLSFERWLD
+391 ERQRRLSFERWLE
-404 NPLSVRYDDV
+404 NPLAVRYDDV

-426 DSLHAGRGR
+426 DALHEGRGR

-446 HFNRARAELLLE
+446 RFNRARAELLLE
-458 YGFHLYNQWKDGSED
+458 FGFHLYNQWKDAAED
-473 NFGRLLAVMRTVEGE
+473 DFGRLLDVMRAFEAEGAAE
-488 ALEGEGSASERD
+488 ADPEARQGAAPD
-500 EPSKAADLNV
+500 PADLTV
-510 LDVILQPRLLRLFR
+510 LDVILQPQLLRLFR
-524 RECENFICFDRLY
+524 RECENFISFDRLY
-537 DHIFLHL
+537 DHIFVHL
-544 REIASE
+544 REIAAE

-573 MGELTAG
+573 LGELTAG
-580 LEGDEAEEAEARL
+580 LEAEAAEEAEARL

-604 SRHPRRGRLLKAVA
+604 SRHPRRGRLLKSVA

-645 NFYEDEQGIRA
+645 NFYEDEQGIRT

-678 YRDLLLED
+678 YRDMLLED
-686 VLAEQKRNTPRRPQ
+686 VLAEQKRKTPRRPQ
-700 AILDRFFHDVREIE
+700 AILDRFFVDVQEIE
-714 ADRMTADPVDFP
+714 PDRMTADPVGFP

-750 RIGAGARAD
+750 RIRTGAAGDAESGGAG
-759 GEEGGA
+759 GA
-765 QGSRVGVLVSNLAF
+765 RVGVLVSNLAF

-801 ERLPVVCFVSSG
+801 ERLPVVCFISSG

-826 MSIVNDRITRFVRD
+826 MSIVNDRLTRFVRD
-840 NDLPVVCFGYG
+840 NDLPVICFGYG

-901 VEGSMLGLVQ
+901 VEGAMQGLVQ
-911 HPFGEDLDEQLRQV
+911 HPFGEDLDDQLRQV

-933 DTVEAVLQRLLQEE
+933 ETVGDILQRLLEEE

-953 TARRRRKEEAE
+953 SARRRRREVEV
-964 AVEPAPPVTPRPVRR
+964 VEPAPAVAPRPVRR

-992 VRVAQRSGV
+992 VRVAQRAGI

-1020 RERDTLV
+1020 LERDSLV

-1080 IGPSGEA
+1080 IGPTGEA

-1094 SNAIKTAVEVGV
+1094 SNAIQTAAQVGV
-1106 PVVPGSEGILTDAD
+1106 PVVPGSAGILTDAD
-1120 TALEVAASIGFPV
+1120 TALEVAESIGFPV

-1156 EAFAQIRVEAESA
+1156 EAFGQIRIEAESS

-1186 VEVQVLCDRHGTVS
+1186 VEVQVLCDQHETVS

-1208 VQRNNQKLVEES
+1208 VQRNNQKLIEES

-1226 EALREESFRHAAAI
+1226 EALREESFRSARAI

-1258 EEQKLYFMEM
+1258 EAQQLYFMEM

-1280 AVSGTDIVR
+1280 ATSGTDIVK

-1297 SRILGSP
+1297 SRIADSQV
-1304 DAEDGYA
+1304 AEDGYA

-1319 RAVATQ
+1319 RVVVTRD
-1325 GGIDLLPSPGTVS
+1325 GIDLLPSPGTVS

-1343 GGPDLDVLPAI
+1343 RRPDIDVLAAI

-1365 SLVAQVVCHGRD
+1365 SLVAQVVCHGKD
-1377 RADTIGRLR
+1377 RADTIARMR
-1386 AYLDEIEIEGVC
+1386 SYLDQVTIDGVC

-1403 LRRVLDDEQFRSGD
+1403 LCRVLDDEQFRTGD

-1422 LPALLARTDADELVR
+1422 LPGFLARIDADALVR
-1437 EFERSAGVAASLNRG
+1437 EVERSAGVSATMDRA
-1452 EIEIEGSDELKIMAP
+1452 EIEIEGSDELKVRAP
-1467 SGGLFYAASSPSD
+1467 SGGLFFAAASPND

-1486 GDVVGA
+1486 GDILGT

-1502 KLFRPVSLST
+1502 KLFRPVSLSS
-1512 IDAGGDLFARDARY
+1512 IDAVGDLFARDTRY
-1526 EVMRVNAS
+1526 EVMRVNAA
-1534 NGQVVNQGDLLFV
+1534 NGQVVNHGDLLFV
-1547 VRPAGPGE
+1547 VRPAEG

>member
-1 MTILLQSQPSPPRG
+1 MTTLLKSQPAPSRG

-23 AEQGARAFSLFPE
+23 AEERARAFSLFPE
-36 TGDRQAGGAGAISG
+36 ASDRQFGGGDGRISG

-56 IRQTLKRLAG
+56 LRQTLGRLAR

-88 GVVLGAASWDLV
+88 GAVLAATSWELV
-100 EERLHGPLYAAV
+100 EERNHGPLYAAV
-112 FEAEI
+112 FEAVIE
-117 GGRGRRF
+117 GQRRRF

-133 QNGVWMPEHHELAV
+133 RNGAWMPEHHELAV
-147 EAIRSFASRS
+147 EAIRSFAGRA
-157 LPIVA
+157 LPVVA
-162 MMDTPGADAGE
+162 LMDTPGADAGE
-173 AANRANQAHSISRLI
+173 EANRGNQAHSISRLI
-188 AEMAQLHAPTVG
+188 AEMAQLHVPTVG
-200 VVLGNGYSGGAIP
+200 IVLGNGYSGGAIP

-258 YELYEQ
+258 YELHEQ

-278 GDRLACFEAAVTSAI
+278 GDRLACFEAAVTTSI
-293 ALVERR
+293 ALVEQR
-299 AKVFVRDEPAVFEHY
+299 AKLFVRDEPAVFEHY

-330 LEEVAPLSRLHSP
+330 LEEFAPLSRLHSP

-361 LRRRLSSTTVSG
+361 LRRRLTSTTMSG

-378 AAEVPAGAARARR
+378 AAEAPAGAARARR
-391 ERQRRLSFERWLD
+391 ERQRRVSFERWLG
-404 NPLSVRYDDV
+404 NPLAIRYDDV
-414 LSRTYKRYAAAR
+414 LNRTYKRYAAAR
-426 DSLHAGRGR
+426 DSLHEGRGR

-458 YGFHLYNQWKDGSED
+458 YGFHLYNQWKDGAED
-473 NFGRLLAVMRTVEGE
+473 NFGRLRKVMRTVEE
-488 ALEGEGSASERD
+488 EGPEGRNSTSEQG
-500 EPSKAADLNV
+500 SVVSQAADLTV
-510 LDVILQPRLLRLFR
+510 LDVIRQPRLLRLFR

-563 LLLRHSLNAA
+563 LLLRHSLNAT

-580 LEGDEAEEAEARL
+580 LDGDAAAEAEARL

-686 VLAEQKRNTPRRPQ
+686 VLAEQKRKTPRRPQ

-714 ADRMTADPVDFP
+714 ADRMTADPVSFP
-726 GLRVSIER
+726 GLRASIER
-734 ALEQG
+734 ALDQG

-750 RIGAGARAD
+750 RIRTARGDD
-759 GEEGGA
+759 GEDGGA
-765 QGSRVGVLVSNLAF
+765 AGNRVGVLVSNLAF

-787 SAEKFCKLLLRCAE
+787 SAEKFCKLLLLCAE
-801 ERLPVVCFVSSG
+801 ERLPVVCFISSG

-840 NDLPVVCFGYG
+840 NDLPVICFGYG

-896 NYLFE
+896 NYLSE
-901 VEGSMLGLVQ
+901 VEGAMHGLVE
-911 HPFGEDLDEQLRQV
+911 HPFGEELDEQLRQV
-925 DSQIPVPE
+925 DSLIPVPE
-933 DTVEAVLQRLLQEE
+933 DTVDAVLHRLLQEE

-953 TARRRRKEEAE
+953 TARRRRREEAE
-964 AVEPAPPVTPRPVRR
+964 VRDPAPSVTPRPVRR

-992 VRVAQRSGV
+992 VRVAQRVGV
-1001 EVVLV
+1001 EVILV
-1006 QSDPDVESPAAAML
+1006 QSDPDVDSPAATML

-1042 SVIRVAERE
+1042 SVIRIAERE
-1051 EVDAL
+1051 GADAL

-1080 IGPSGEA
+1080 IGPAGEA

-1094 SNAIKTAVEVGV
+1094 SNAIQTAVQVGV

-1120 TALEVAASIGFPV
+1120 AALAVAESIGFPV

-1186 VEVQVLCDRHGTVS
+1186 VEVQVLCDQHGTVR

-1208 VQRNNQKLVEES
+1208 VQRNNQKLIEES

-1226 EALREESFRHAAAI
+1226 EALRDESFRYAAAI
-1240 ARKIG
+1240 AAAIG

-1258 EEQKLYFMEM
+1258 EDRKLYFMEM

-1280 AVSGTDIVR
+1280 AVTGTDIVK

-1297 SRILGSP
+1297 ARI
-1304 DAEDGYA
+1304 AETPFVENGYA

-1319 RAVATQ
+1319 RASLSAD
-1325 GGIDLLPSPGTVS
+1325 GIDLLPSPGTVT
-1338 RCEFP
+1338 RCDFP
-1343 GGPDLDVLPAI
+1343 RREDIDVLAAI
-1354 DTGTVVSPYYD
+1354 ETAAVVSPYYD
-1365 SLVAQVVCHGRD
+1365 SLVAQVVCHGKD
-1377 RADTIGRLR
+1377 RADTIDRLVSW
-1386 AYLDEIEIEGVC
+1386 LDEVAIEGVC

-1403 LRRVLDDEQFRSGD
+1403 LRRVLGDEQFRSGE
-1417 YDTRY
+1417 YDTRF
-1422 LPALLARTDADELVR
+1422 LADFLDRIPGDDLVR
-1437 EFERSAGVAASLNRG
+1437 EVERFAGVGRDVDRAD
-1452 EIEIEGSDELKIMAP
+1452 IEIEGSDELKVNAP
-1467 SGGLFYAASSPSD
+1467 SGGLFYAAASPND
-1480 PPFVRV
+1480 PPFASV
-1486 GDVVGA
+1486 GDVVSRK
-1492 EKTLCLIEAM
+1492 ETLCLIEAM
-1502 KLFRPVSLST
+1502 KLFRPVSLASL
-1512 IDAGGDLFARDARY
+1512 DAGAELFSDRRRY
-1526 EVMRVNAS
+1526 EVMRVNAAS
-1534 NGQVVNQGDLLFV
+1534 GQVVNQGDLLFV
-1547 VRPAGPGE
+1547 VRPTEG

>member
-1 MTILLQSQPSPPRG
+1 MTILLQSQSEPSRG

-23 AEQGARAFSLFPE
+23 AEQRARAFSLFQE
-36 TGDRQAGGAGAISG
+36 AGDRQVGGSAGRISG

-56 IRQTLKRLAG
+56 IRQTLKRLAR

-73 RRTVAPAEDPGRVGA
+73 RRTVAPAEDPGRVGTGA
-88 GVVLGAASWDLV
+88 VLAATSWELV
-100 EERLHGPLYAAV
+100 EERNHGPLYAAV
-112 FEAEI
+112 FETGI
-117 GGRGRRF
+117 DGHRRRF

-147 EAIRSFASRS
+147 EVIRSFARRA
-157 LPIVA
+157 LPVVA
-162 MMDTPGADAGE
+162 LMDTPGADAGE
-173 AANRANQAHSISRLI
+173 EANRGNQAHSISRLI
-188 AEMAQLHAPTVG
+188 AEMAQLHVPTVG
-200 VVLGNGYSGGAIP
+200 IVLGNGYSGGAIP

-278 GDRLACFEAAVTSAI
+278 GDRLACFEGAVATSI
-293 ALVERR
+293 ALVEQR
-299 AKVFVRDEPAVFEHY
+299 AKLFVRDEPAVFEHY

-330 LEEVAPLSRLHSP
+330 LEEVAHLSRLHSP
-343 AEQANVFGVAFRY
+343 AEQANVFGLAFRY

-361 LRRRLSSTTVSG
+361 LRRRLSSATVSG

-391 ERQRRLSFERWLD
+391 ERQRRASFERWLD
-404 NPLSVRYDDV
+404 NPLAVRYDDV

-426 DSLHAGRGR
+426 DSLHEGRGR

-458 YGFHLYNQWKDGSED
+458 YGFHLYNQWKDGAED
-473 NFGRLLAVMRTVEGE
+473 NFGRLLAVMRTVEEEG
-488 ALEGEGSASERD
+488 LEGGTSASESG
-500 EPSKAADLNV
+500 EVSQAADLTV
-510 LDVILQPRLLRLFR
+510 LDVILQPQLLRLFR

-544 REIASE
+544 RQIASE

-580 LEGDEAEEAEARL
+580 LEGDAAEEAEARL

-645 NFYEDEQGIRA
+645 NFYEDEQGIRG

-686 VLAEQKRNTPRRPQ
+686 VLSEQKRNTPRRPQ
-700 AILDRFFHDVREIE
+700 AVLDRFFYDVQEIE
-714 ADRMTADPVDFP
+714 ADRMTADPVSFP

-750 RIGAGARAD
+750 RIRTGALTD
-759 GEEGGA
+759 GENGA
-765 QGSRVGVLVSNLAF
+765 ATGNRVGVLVSNLAF

-801 ERLPVVCFVSSG
+801 ERLPVVCFISSG

-826 MSIVNDRITRFVRD
+826 MSIVNDRITRFVRESG
-840 NDLPVVCFGYG
+840 LPVICFGYG

-896 NYLFE
+896 NYLSE
-901 VEGSMLGLVQ
+901 VEGSMHGLVE
-911 HPFGEDLDEQLRQV
+911 HPFGEELDEQLRQV

-933 DTVEAVLQRLLQEE
+933 DTVDAVLQRLLQEE

-953 TARRRRKEEAE
+953 TSRRRRREGAE
-964 AVEPAPPVTPRPVRR
+964 VNEPVPSVAPRQVQR

-992 VRVAQRSGV
+992 VRVAQRTGI
-1001 EVVLV
+1001 EVILV
-1006 QSDPDVESPAAAML
+1006 QSDPDVDSPAATML

-1042 SVIRVAERE
+1042 SVIRIAERE
-1051 EVDAL
+1051 GADAL

-1080 IGPSGEA
+1080 IGPTGDA

-1094 SNAIKTAVEVGV
+1094 SNAIQTAVQVGV

-1120 TALEVAASIGFPV
+1120 TALAVAESIGFPV

-1186 VEVQVLCDRHGTVS
+1186 VEVQVLCDQLGTVR

-1208 VQRNNQKLVEES
+1208 VQRNNQKLIEES

-1226 EALREESFRHAAAI
+1226 EALRDESFRYAAAI
-1240 ARKIG
+1240 AAEIG

-1258 EEQKLYFMEM
+1258 EDQKLYFMEM

-1280 AVSGTDIVR
+1280 AVTGTDIVK

-1297 SRILGSP
+1297 ARIAEAP
-1304 DAEDGYA
+1304 FAEDGYA

-1319 RAVATQ
+1319 RASLSAD
-1325 GGIDLLPSPGTVS
+1325 GIDLLPSPGTVT
-1338 RCEFP
+1338 RCDFP
-1343 GGPDLDVLPAI
+1343 QRADIDVLAAI
-1354 DTGTVVSPYYD
+1354 DTGAVVSPYYD

-1377 RADTIGRLR
+1377 RADTIARLIS
-1386 AYLDEIEIEGVC
+1386 YLEEIAIEGVC

-1403 LRRVLDDEQFRSGD
+1403 LGRVLGDEQFQSGD
-1417 YDTRY
+1417 YDTRF
-1422 LPALLARTDADELVR
+1422 LTDFLDRTSGDELVD
-1437 EFERSAGVAASLNRG
+1437 EVERFAGVGRNADRAD
-1452 EIEIEGSDELKIMAP
+1452 IEIEGSDELKVKAP
-1467 SGGLFYAASSPSD
+1467 SGGLFYAASSPND
-1480 PPFVRV
+1480 PPFVRA
-1486 GDVVGA
+1486 GDIVSR

-1502 KLFRPVSLST
+1502 KLFRPVSLASL
-1512 IDAGGDLFARDARY
+1512 DGGAELFDGHSRY
-1526 EVMRVNAS
+1526 EVMRVNAA

-1547 VRPAGPGE
+1547 VRPAEG

>member
-1 MTILLQSQPSPPRG
+1 MTILLQSQAEPSRG
-15 DVDPLFRE
+15 AVDPLFRD
-23 AEQGARAFSLFPE
+23 AEQRARAFSLFPAPRDPQIA
-36 TGDRQAGGAGAISG
+36 GAGGRIAGLVSD
-50 LISERR
+50 RR
-56 IRQTLKRLAG
+56 IRRTLKSLAA

-73 RRTVAPAEDPGRVGA
+73 RRTVAPAEDPVRVGA
-88 GVVLGAASWDLV
+88 GEVLAATSWELV
-100 EERLHGPLYAAV
+100 EERGHGPLYAAV
-112 FEAEI
+112 FETEI
-117 GGRGRRF
+117 EGWRRRF

-133 QNGVWMPEHHELAV
+133 QNGVWMPEHHRLAV
-147 EAIRSFASRS
+147 DVIRSYAGRN

-162 MMDTPGADAGE
+162 LMDTPGADAGE
-173 AANRANQAHSISRLI
+173 MANRGNQAHAISRLI
-188 AEMAQLHAPTVG
+188 AEMAQLHAPTIG

-220 LSVRDGVFNTIQP
+220 LAVRDGVFNTIQP

-258 YELYEQ
+258 YELFDQ
-264 GYLDGVIDF
+264 RYLDGVIDF

-278 GDRLACFEAAVTSAI
+278 GDRLACFEAAVASSI
-293 ALVERR
+293 AVVEQR
-299 AKVFVRDEPAVFEHY
+299 AKIFVRDEPTVFEHY
-314 RRNTRRYV
+314 RLNARRYV
-322 DPSRSLSV
+322 DPSRSLLA
-330 LEEVAPLSRLHSP
+330 LEEVAPLSRLRSP
-343 AEQANVFGVAFRY
+343 AEQVNVFGVAFRY

-361 LRRRLSSTTVSG
+361 LRRRLTSTTLPS

-391 ERQRRLSFERWLD
+391 ERQRRLSFERWFE
-404 NPLSVRYDDV
+404 NPLAVRYDDV

-426 DSLHAGRGR
+426 DSLHEGRGR

-458 YGFHLYNQWKDGSED
+458 FGFHLYNQWKDAAED
-473 NFGRLLAVMRTVEGE
+473 NFGRLLDVMRAASAAGVAETDPE
-488 ALEGEGSASERD
+488 ARQG
-500 EPSKAADLNV
+500 AAPDPPDLTV
-510 LDVILQPRLLRLFR
+510 LDVILQPQLLRLFR
-524 RECENFICFDRLY
+524 RECENFISFDRLY
-537 DHIFLHL
+537 DHIFVHL
-544 REIASE
+544 REIAAE
-550 AREENVIARESVH
+550 ARQENVIARESVH

-573 MGELTAG
+573 LRELTAG
-580 LEGDEAEEAEARL
+580 LEAEAADEAEARL

-604 SRHPRRGRLLKAVA
+604 SRHPRRGRLLKSVA

-645 NFYEDEQGIRA
+645 NFYEDEQGIRT

-678 YRDLLLED
+678 YRDMLLED
-686 VLAEQKRNTPRRPQ
+686 VLAEQKRRTPRRPR
-700 AILDRFFHDVREIE
+700 AILDRFFVDVQEIE
-714 ADRMTADPVDFP
+714 PDRMTADPVGFP

-750 RIGAGARAD
+750 RIRAGGAGDA
-759 GEEGGA
+759 EGGSG
-765 QGSRVGVLVSNLAF
+765 GSRVGVMVSNLAF

-801 ERLPVVCFVSSG
+801 ERLPVVCFISSG

-826 MSIVNDRITRFVRD
+826 MSIVNDRLTRFVRD
-840 NDLPVVCFGYG
+840 NDLPVICFGYG

-901 VEGSMLGLVQ
+901 VEGAMQGLVQ
-911 HPFGEDLDEQLRQV
+911 HPFGEDLDDQLRQV

-933 DTVEAVLQRLLQEE
+933 ETVEGVLLRLQQEE

-953 TARRRRKEEAE
+953 SARRRRRAPET
-964 AVEPAPPVTPRPVRR
+964 VEPAPAVAPRPVRR

-992 VRVAQRSGV
+992 VRVAQRAGI

-1080 IGPSGEA
+1080 VGPTGEA

-1094 SNAIKTAVEVGV
+1094 SNAIQTAVQVGV

-1120 TALEVAASIGFPV
+1120 TALEVAESIGFPV

-1156 EAFAQIRVEAESA
+1156 EAFAQIRIEAESS

-1186 VEVQVLCDRHGTVS
+1186 VEVQVLCDQHGTVS
-1200 VLGLRDCS
+1200 ILGLRDCS
-1208 VQRNNQKLVEES
+1208 VQRNNQKLIEES

-1226 EALREESFRHAAAI
+1226 EALREESFRSAREI

-1258 EEQKLYFMEM
+1258 EAQKLYFMEM

-1280 AVSGTDIVR
+1280 ATSGTDIVK

-1297 SRILGSP
+1297 SRIKGP
-1304 DAEDGYA
+1304 PVAEDGYA

-1319 RAVATQ
+1319 RVVATED
-1325 GGIDLLPSPGTVS
+1325 GIDLLPSPGTVN

-1343 GGPDLDVLPAI
+1343 QRPDIDVLAAI

-1365 SLVAQVVCHGRD
+1365 SLVAQIVCHGKD
-1377 RADTIGRLR
+1377 RVDTIARMR
-1386 AYLDEIEIEGVC
+1386 SYLDQVTIDGVC

-1403 LRRVLDDEQFRSGD
+1403 LRRVLDDEQFRTGD

-1422 LPALLARTDADELVR
+1422 LPGFLARTSADELVR
-1437 EFERSAGVAASLNRG
+1437 EVERSAGVSATMDRA
-1452 EIEIEGSDELKIMAP
+1452 EIEIEGSDELRVGAP
-1467 SGGLFYAASSPSD
+1467 SGGLFYASASPSD

-1486 GDVVGA
+1486 GDLLDTG
-1492 EKTLCLIEAM
+1492 KTLCLIEAM
-1502 KLFRPVSLST
+1502 KLFRPVSLSS
-1512 IDAGGDLFARDARY
+1512 IDAGGDLFARDSRF
-1526 EVMRVNAS
+1526 EVMRVNAA

-1547 VRPAGPGE
+1547 VRPVDVG

>member
-1 MTILLQSQPSPPRG
+1 MTILPQSQAEPSRAA
-15 DVDPLFRE
+15 VDPLFRD
-23 AEQGARAFSLFPE
+23 AEQRAREFSLFPGS
-36 TGDRQAGGAGAISG
+36 GDSRAAGGAKRIAG
-50 LISERR
+50 LISRRR
-56 IRQTLKRLAG
+56 IDQTLRSLAA

-88 GVVLGAASWDLV
+88 RKVLAATSWGLV
-100 EERLHGPLYAAV
+100 EERLHGPLHAAV
-112 FEAEI
+112 FETEI
-117 GGRGRRF
+117 EGFRRRF

-133 QNGVWMPEHHELAV
+133 QNGVWMPEHHGLAV
-147 EAIRSFASRS
+147 DVIRSFAARS

-162 MMDTPGADAGE
+162 LMDTPGADAGE
-173 AANRANQAHSISRLI
+173 MANRGNQAHAISRLI
-188 AEMAQLHAPTVG
+188 AEMAQLHAPTIG
-200 VVLGNGYSGGAIP
+200 IVLGNGYSGGAIP
-213 LATTNVL
+213 LATTNAL
-220 LSVRDGVFNTIQP
+220 LAVRDGVFNTIQP

-258 YELYEQ
+258 YELHDQ

-278 GDRLACFEAAVTSAI
+278 GDRLACFEAAVVSSI
-293 ALVERR
+293 AVVEQR
-299 AKVFVRDEPAVFEHY
+299 AKIFVRDEPAVFDHY
-314 RRNTRRYV
+314 RLNTRRYV
-322 DPSRSLSV
+322 APSRSLRA
-330 LEEVAPLSRLHSP
+330 LERVAPLSRLRSP
-343 AEQANVFGVAFRY
+343 AEQVNVFGVAFRY

-361 LRRRLSSTTVSG
+361 LRRRLTSTTVSS

-378 AAEVPAGAARARR
+378 AAEMPAGAARERQ
-391 ERQRRLSFERWLD
+391 ERQRRLSFERWFE
-404 NPLSVRYDDV
+404 NPLAVRYDDV
-414 LSRTYKRYAAAR
+414 LNRTFKRYAAAR
-426 DSLHAGRGR
+426 DSLHEGRGR

-446 HFNRARAELLLE
+446 HFNRARSELLLE
-458 YGFHLYNQWKDGSED
+458 FGFHLYNQWKDAAED
-473 NFGRLLAVMRTVEGE
+473 NFGRLLDVIRAVEAEGVAE
-488 ALEGEGSASERD
+488 ADPGVRPSAASG
-500 EPSKAADLNV
+500 PADLTV
-510 LDVILQPRLLRLFR
+510 LDVILQPQVLRLFR

-544 REIASE
+544 PEIAAE
-550 AREENVIARESVH
+550 AREQNVIARESAH
-563 LLLRHSLNAA
+563 LLLRHALNGAL
-573 MGELTAG
+573 GELTAG
-580 LEGDEAEEAEARL
+580 LEAEAAAEAEARL
-593 RRQFRSWLRHF
+593 RRQFRTWLRHF
-604 SRHPRRGRLLKAVA
+604 SRHSRRGRLLKSVA
-618 EWKRLQMPRISEP
+618 EWKRLQMPRVSEP

-645 NFYEDEQGIRA
+645 NYYEDEQGIRT

-686 VLAEQKRNTPRRPQ
+686 VLAEQKRKTPRRPQ
-700 AILDRFFHDVREIE
+700 AILDRFFVDVQEIE
-714 ADRMTADPVDFP
+714 PDRMTADPVGFP

-734 ALEQG
+734 ALAQG

-750 RIGAGARAD
+750 RIRTGARSD
-759 GEEGGA
+759 LESGSG
-765 QGSRVGVLVSNLAF
+765 GSRVGLLVSNLAF

-787 SAEKFCKLLLRCAE
+787 SAEKLCRLLLRCAE
-801 ERLPVVCFVSSG
+801 ERLPVVCFISSG

-826 MSIVNDRITRFVRD
+826 MPIVNDRITRFVRD
-840 NDLPVVCFGYG
+840 NDLPVICFGYG

-861 VTHPLVQTYY
+861 VTHPLVQTWY

-889 PMASTLS
+889 PMASTLA

-901 VEGSMLGLVQ
+901 VEGSMQGLVQ
-911 HPFGEDLDEQLRQV
+911 HPFGEELDDRLRQV

-933 DTVEAVLQRLLQEE
+933 ETVEDVLQRLLEEE

-953 TARRRRKEEAE
+953 SARRRRRETEN
-964 AVEPAPPVTPRPVRR
+964 VEPVSAVAPRPVRR

-1001 EVVLV
+1001 EVILV
-1006 QSDPDVESPAAAML
+1006 QSDPDVDSPAAAML
-1020 RERDTLV
+1020 RERDSLV

-1042 SVIRVAERE
+1042 SVMRVAERE
-1051 EVDAL
+1051 GADAL

-1094 SNAIKTAVEVGV
+1094 SNAIQTAVQLGV
-1106 PVVPGSEGILTDAD
+1106 PVVPGSEGILTDVD
-1120 TALEVAASIGFPV
+1120 TALEVAESIGFPV

-1156 EAFAQIRVEAESA
+1156 EAFSQIRIEAESA

-1186 VEVQVLCDRHGTVS
+1186 VEVQVLCDRHGTVN

-1208 VQRNNQKLVEES
+1208 VQRNNQKLIEES

-1226 EALREESFRHAAAI
+1226 EALRQESFCHAAAI
-1240 ARKIG
+1240 AREIG

-1258 EEQKLYFMEM
+1258 EAQKLCFMEM

-1280 AVSGTDIVR
+1280 ATSGADIVK

-1297 SRILGSP
+1297 SRIADSP
-1304 DAEDGYA
+1304 AAENGHA

-1319 RAVATQ
+1319 RVVVAPE
-1325 GGIDLLPSPGTVS
+1325 GIDLLPSPGTVS
-1338 RCEFP
+1338 YCEFP
-1343 GGPDLDVLPAI
+1343 QRSDIDVLAAI

-1365 SLVAQVVCHGRD
+1365 SLVAQVVCHGKD
-1377 RADTIGRLR
+1377 RADTIARMR
-1386 AYLDEIEIEGVC
+1386 SYLDQVTIDGVC

-1403 LRRVLDDEQFRSGD
+1403 LCRVLDDEQFRDGD

-1422 LPALLARTDADELVR
+1422 LTGFLARTRAEELVR
-1437 EFERSAGVAASLNRG
+1437 EVERAAGLSATVDRA
-1452 EIEIEGSDELKIMAP
+1452 EIEIDGSDELKVRAP
-1467 SGGLFYAASSPSD
+1467 SGGLFYAASSPNE

-1486 GDVVGA
+1486 GDVLGT

-1502 KLFRPVSLST
+1502 KLFRPVSLSS
-1512 IDAGGDLFARDARY
+1512 IDADGDLFARHARY
-1526 EVMRVNAS
+1526 EVMRVNAA

-1547 VRPAGPGE
+1547 VRPLPDG

>member
-1 MTILLQSQPSPPRG
+1 MTILLQSQAGPSHG
-15 DVDPLFRE
+15 TVDPLFRD
-23 AEQGARAFSLFPE
+23 AEQRARAFSLLPE
-36 TGDRQAGGAGAISG
+36 PRDRRVAGGAGRIAG
-50 LISERR
+50 LISNRR
-56 IRQTLKRLAG
+56 IRRTLKSLAA

-88 GVVLGAASWDLV
+88 GEVLAATSWELV
-100 EERLHGPLYAAV
+100 EERLRGPLYAAV
-112 FEAEI
+112 FETEI
-117 GGRGRRF
+117 EGWRRRF

-133 QNGVWMPEHHELAV
+133 QNGVWMPEHHDLAV
-147 EAIRSFASRS
+147 DVIRSFAGRN

-162 MMDTPGADAGE
+162 LMDTPGADAGE
-173 AANRANQAHSISRLI
+173 MANRGNQAHAISRLI

-200 VVLGNGYSGGAIP
+200 IVLGNGYSGGAIP

-258 YELYEQ
+258 YELFDQ

-278 GDRLACFEAAVTSAI
+278 GDRLACFEAAVASSI
-293 ALVERR
+293 AVIEQR
-299 AKVFVRDEPAVFEHY
+299 AKIFVRDEPAVFEHY
-314 RRNTRRYV
+314 RLNTRRYV
-322 DPSRSLSV
+322 DPSRSLLA
-330 LEEVAPLSRLHSP
+330 LEEVASLSRLRSP
-343 AEQANVFGVAFRY
+343 TEQVNVFGVAFRY

-361 LRRRLSSTTVSG
+361 LRRRLTSTTVSS

-391 ERQRRLSFERWLD
+391 ERQRRLSFERWFE
-404 NPLSVRYDDV
+404 NPLAVRYDDV

-426 DSLHAGRGR
+426 DSLHEGRGR

-458 YGFHLYNQWKDGSED
+458 FGFHLYNQWKDAAED
-473 NFGRLLAVMRTVEGE
+473 NFGRLLDVMRAVEAEEVAE
-488 ALEGEGSASERD
+488 AQPAVRPGAALD
-500 EPSKAADLNV
+500 PADLNV
-510 LDVILQPRLLRLFR
+510 LDVILQPQLLRLFR

-544 REIASE
+544 REIAAE

-573 MGELTAG
+573 LGELTAG
-580 LEGDEAEEAEARL
+580 LKAEAAAEAEARL

-604 SRHPRRGRLLKAVA
+604 SRHPRRGRLLKSVA

-645 NFYEDEQGIRA
+645 NFYEDEQGIRT

-686 VLAEQKRNTPRRPQ
+686 VLAEQKRKTPRRPQ
-700 AILDRFFHDVREIE
+700 AILDRFFTDVQEIE
-714 ADRMTADPVDFP
+714 PDRMTADPVGFP

-750 RIGAGARAD
+750 RIRTGAGGDA
-759 GEEGGA
+759 EGGSA
-765 QGSRVGVLVSNLAF
+765 GSRVGVLVSNLAF

-787 SAEKFCKLLLRCAE
+787 SSEKFCKLLLRCAE
-801 ERLPVVCFVSSG
+801 ERLPVVCFISSG

-840 NDLPVVCFGYG
+840 NDLPVICFGYG

-901 VEGSMLGLVQ
+901 VEGAMQGLVQ
-911 HPFGEDLDEQLRQV
+911 HPFGEELDDQLRNV

-933 DTVEAVLQRLLQEE
+933 ETVEDILQRLLEEE

-953 TARRRRKEEAE
+953 SARRRRRETEI
-964 AVEPAPPVTPRPVRR
+964 VEPAPAVAPRPVRR

-1020 RERDTLV
+1020 RERDSLV

-1051 EVDAL
+1051 DVDAL

-1080 IGPSGEA
+1080 IGPTGDA

-1094 SNAIKTAVEVGV
+1094 SNAIKTAVQVGV
-1106 PVVPGSEGILTDAD
+1106 PVVPGSEGILTDVD
-1120 TALEVAASIGFPV
+1120 TALEVAESIGFPV

-1156 EAFAQIRVEAESA
+1156 EAFAQIRIEAESA

-1186 VEVQVLCDRHGTVS
+1186 VEVQVLCDQHGTVN

-1208 VQRNNQKLVEES
+1208 VQRNNQKLIEES

-1258 EEQKLYFMEM
+1258 EAQRLYFMEM

-1280 AVSGTDIVR
+1280 ATSGTDIVK

-1297 SRILGSP
+1297 SRVPDSP
-1304 DAEDGYA
+1304 ASEDGYA

-1319 RAVATQ
+1319 RVVVTPD
-1325 GGIDLLPSPGTVS
+1325 GIDLLPSPGTVS

-1343 GGPDLDVLPAI
+1343 QRSDIDVLATI

-1365 SLVAQVVCHGRD
+1365 SLVAQVVCHGKD
-1377 RADTIGRLR
+1377 RADTIARMR
-1386 AYLDEIEIEGVC
+1386 SYLDQVTIEGVC

-1403 LRRVLDDEQFRSGD
+1403 LRRVLDDEQFRTGD

-1422 LPALLARTDADELVR
+1422 LPGFLARTRADDLVR
-1437 EFERSAGVAASLNRG
+1437 EVERSAGVSATMDRA
-1452 EIEIEGSDELKIMAP
+1452 EIEIEGSDELKVRAP
-1467 SGGLFYAASSPSD
+1467 SGGLFYAASSPND

-1486 GDVVGA
+1486 GDILGT

-1502 KLFRPVSLST
+1502 KLFRPVSLSS

-1526 EVMRVNAS
+1526 EVMRVNAA

-1547 VRPAGPGE
+1547 VRPLADS

>member
-1 MTILLQSQPSPPRG
+1 MTILLQSQAEPSRG
-15 DVDPLFRE
+15 AVDPLFRD
-23 AEQGARAFSLFPE
+23 AEQRARAFSLFPE
-36 TGDRQAGGAGAISG
+36 PRDPQFAAGAGRIAG
-50 LISERR
+50 LVSNRR
-56 IRQTLKRLAG
+56 IRRTLKSLSA

-73 RRTVAPAEDPGRVGA
+73 RRTVAPAEDPGRIGA
-88 GVVLGAASWDLV
+88 GEVLAATTWELV
-100 EERLHGPLYAAV
+100 EERRHGPLYAAV
-112 FEAEI
+112 FETEI
-117 GGRGRRF
+117 EGWRRRF

-133 QNGVWMPEHHELAV
+133 QNGVWLPEHHRLAV
-147 EAIRSFASRS
+147 DVIRSYAGRN

-162 MMDTPGADAGE
+162 LMDTPGADAGE
-173 AANRANQAHSISRLI
+173 MANRGNQAHAISRLI

-200 VVLGNGYSGGAIP
+200 IVLGNGYSGGAIP

-258 YELYEQ
+258 YELFDQ

-278 GDRLACFEAAVTSAI
+278 GDRLACFEAAVASAI
-293 ALVERR
+293 AVVEQR

-314 RRNTRRYV
+314 RLNARRYV
-322 DPSRSLSV
+322 DPSRSLLA
-330 LEEVAPLSRLHSP
+330 LEEVASLSRLRSP
-343 AEQANVFGVAFRY
+343 AEQVNVFGVAFRY

-361 LRRRLSSTTVSG
+361 LRRRLTSTTVSS

-391 ERQRRLSFERWLD
+391 ERQRRLSFERWLE
-404 NPLSVRYDDV
+404 NPLAVRYDDV

-426 DSLHAGRGR
+426 DALHEGRGR

-446 HFNRARAELLLE
+446 RFNRARAELLLE
-458 YGFHLYNQWKDGSED
+458 FGFHLYNQWKDAAED
-473 NFGRLLAVMRTVEGE
+473 DFGRLLDVMRVVEAEGAAE
-488 ALEGEGSASERD
+488 ADPEARQAAAPDS
-500 EPSKAADLNV
+500 ADLTV
-510 LDVILQPRLLRLFR
+510 LDVILQPQLLRLFR
-524 RECENFICFDRLY
+524 RECENFISFDRLY
-537 DHIFLHL
+537 DHIFVHL
-544 REIASE
+544 REIAAE

-573 MGELTAG
+573 LGELTAG
-580 LEGDEAEEAEARL
+580 LEAEAADEAEARL

-604 SRHPRRGRLLKAVA
+604 SRHPRRGRLLKSVA

-645 NFYEDEQGIRA
+645 NFYEDEQGIRT

-678 YRDLLLED
+678 YRDMLLED
-686 VLAEQKRNTPRRPQ
+686 VLSEQKRKTPRRPQ
-700 AILDRFFHDVREIE
+700 AILDRFFVDVQEIE
-714 ADRMTADPVDFP
+714 PDRMTADPVGFP

-750 RIGAGARAD
+750 RIRTGAAGDAES
-759 GEEGGA
+759 GGTGGA
-765 QGSRVGVLVSNLAF
+765 RVGVLVSNLAF

-801 ERLPVVCFVSSG
+801 ERLPVVCFISSG

-826 MSIVNDRITRFVRD
+826 MSIVNDRLTRFVRD
-840 NDLPVVCFGYG
+840 NDLPVICFGFG

-901 VEGSMLGLVQ
+901 VEGAMQGLVQ
-911 HPFGEDLDEQLRQV
+911 HPFGEDLDDQLRQV

-933 DTVEAVLQRLLQEE
+933 ETVGDILQRLLEEE

-953 TARRRRKEEAE
+953 SARRRRREVEV
-964 AVEPAPPVTPRPVRR
+964 VEPAPAVAPRPVRR

-992 VRVAQRSGV
+992 VRVAQRAGI

-1020 RERDTLV
+1020 LERDSLV

-1080 IGPSGEA
+1080 IGPTGEA

-1094 SNAIKTAVEVGV
+1094 SNAIQTAARVGV
-1106 PVVPGSEGILTDAD
+1106 PVVPGSAGILTDAD
-1120 TALEVAASIGFPV
+1120 TALEVAESIGFPV

-1156 EAFAQIRVEAESA
+1156 EAFGQIRIEAESS

-1186 VEVQVLCDRHGTVS
+1186 VEVQVLCDQHGTVS

-1208 VQRNNQKLVEES
+1208 VQRNNQKLIEES

-1226 EALREESFRHAAAI
+1226 EALREESFRSARAI

-1258 EEQKLYFMEM
+1258 EAQQLYFMEM

-1280 AVSGTDIVR
+1280 ATSGTDIVK
-1289 AQFEIAGG
+1289 AQFEVAGG
-1297 SRILGSP
+1297 SRIK
-1304 DAEDGYA
+1304 DAPAGEDGYA

-1319 RAVATQ
+1319 RVVATQ
-1325 GGIDLLPSPGTVS
+1325 DGIDLLPSPGTVS

-1343 GGPDLDVLPAI
+1343 RRPDIDVLAAI

-1365 SLVAQVVCHGRD
+1365 SLVAQVICHGKD
-1377 RADTIGRLR
+1377 RADTIARMR
-1386 AYLDEIEIEGVC
+1386 SYLDQVTIDGVC

-1403 LRRVLDDEQFRSGD
+1403 LCRVLDDEQFRTGD

-1422 LPALLARTDADELVR
+1422 LSGFLARIDAGELVR
-1437 EFERSAGVAASLNRG
+1437 EVERSAGVSATMDRA
-1452 EIEIEGSDELKIMAP
+1452 EIEIEGSDELKVRAP
-1467 SGGLFYAASSPSD
+1467 SGGLFFAAASPND

-1486 GDVVGA
+1486 GDILGT

-1502 KLFRPVSLST
+1502 KLFRPVSLSS
-1512 IDAGGDLFARDARY
+1512 IDAVGDLFARGARY
-1526 EVMRVNAS
+1526 EVMRVNAA

-1547 VRPAGPGE
+1547 VRPVAA

>member
-1 MTILLQSQPSPPRG
+1 MTILVQSQAAPEKG
-15 DVDPLFRE
+15 AVDPLFRD
-23 AEQGARAFSLFPE
+23 AEQRARAFSLFPDPKE
-36 TGDRQAGGAGAISG
+36 SHLVGSAGRIAG
-50 LISERR
+50 LVSERR
-56 IRQTLKRLAG
+56 IRLTLQRLAA

-88 GVVLGAASWDLV
+88 GAVLAATSWDLV
-100 EERLHGPLYAAV
+100 EERHHGPLYAAV
-112 FEAEI
+112 FETGF
-117 GGRGRRF
+117 GGSRRRF

-133 QNGVWMPEHHELAV
+133 QNGAWMPEHHRLAV
-147 EAIRSFASRS
+147 DVIRDYAGRN

-162 MMDTPGADAGE
+162 LMDTPGADASE
-173 AANRANQAHSISRLI
+173 LANRGNQAHAISRLI

-200 VVLGNGYSGGAIP
+200 IVLGNGYSGGAIP

-258 YELYEQ
+258 YELHEQ

-278 GDRLACFEAAVTSAI
+278 GDRLTCFEAAVASSI
-293 ALVERR
+293 ALVEQR
-299 AKVFVRDEPAVFEHY
+299 AKIFVRDEPAVFEHY
-314 RRNTRRYV
+314 RLNTRRYV
-322 DPSRSLSV
+322 DPSRSLSA
-330 LEEVAPLSRLHSP
+330 LEAVAPLSRLQSP
-343 AEQANVFGVAFRY
+343 AEQVNVFGVAFRY

-361 LRRRLSSTTVSG
+361 LRRRLTSTTVSS

-378 AAEVPAGAARARR
+378 AAEVPAGGARARR
-391 ERQRRLSFERWLD
+391 ERQRRASFERWLE
-404 NPLSVRYDDV
+404 NPLAVRYEDV

-426 DSLHAGRGR
+426 KALSEGRGR

-458 YGFHLYNQWKDGSED
+458 FGFHLYNQWKDAAED
-473 NFGRLLAVMRTVEGE
+473 DFGRLLEVMRAVEAEEVAE
-488 ALEGEGSASERD
+488 AGVEADAAAASD
-500 EPSKAADLNV
+500 PADLTV
-510 LDVILQPRLLRLFR
+510 LDVILQSQLLQLFR

-544 REIASE
+544 RSIASE

-563 LLLRHSLNAA
+563 QLLRHSLNAA
-573 MGELTAG
+573 LGELTAG
-580 LEGDEAEEAEARL
+580 LEAEEAQEADARL

-604 SRHPRRGRLLKAVA
+604 SRHPRRGRLLKSVA

-645 NFYEDEQGIRA
+645 NFYEDEEGIRA

-686 VLAEQKRNTPRRPQ
+686 VLAEQKRKTPRRPQ
-700 AILDRFFHDVREIE
+700 AILDRFFFDVQEIE
-714 ADRMTADPVDFP
+714 PDRMTADPVGFP

-750 RIGAGARAD
+750 RIRTGVAGDAEAGGAGAN
-759 GEEGGA
+759 
-765 QGSRVGVLVSNLAF
+765 RVGVLVSNLAF

-801 ERLPVVCFVSSG
+801 ERLPVVCFISSG

-840 NDLPVVCFGYG
+840 NDLPVICFGYG

-871 FSGTNM
+871 FSGCNM

-901 VEGSMLGLVQ
+901 VEGSMQGLVQ
-911 HPFGEDLDEQLRQV
+911 HPFGEDLDDQLRQV

-933 DTVEAVLQRLLQEE
+933 ETVEHVLQRLQQEE

-953 TARRRRKEEAE
+953 SARRRRREAE
-964 AVEPAPPVTPRPVRR
+964 VVEPAPAVAPRPVERV
-979 ALIHARGCTAVKL
+979 LIHARGCTAVKL
-992 VRVAQRSGV
+992 VRVAQRAGV

-1020 RERDTLV
+1020 RQRDSLV
-1027 CIGGSTPDESYLNAH
+1027 CIGGSTPDESYLNAL
-1042 SVIRVAERE
+1042 SVIRIAERE
-1051 EVDAL
+1051 GADAL

-1074 GHGLNF
+1074 AHGLNF
-1080 IGPSGEA
+1080 IGPTSEA
-1087 MRRMGNK
+1087 MRLMGNK
-1094 SNAIKTAVEVGV
+1094 SNAIQTAVQVGV

-1120 TALEVAASIGFPV
+1120 TALTVAESIGFPV

-1156 EAFAQIRVEAESA
+1156 EAFAQIRIEAESS

-1186 VEVQVLCDRHGTVS
+1186 VEVQVLCDQHGTVR

-1208 VQRNNQKLVEES
+1208 VQRNNQKLIEES

-1226 EALREESFRHAAAI
+1226 AALLEESFSYARAI
-1240 ARKIG
+1240 AEKIG

-1250 TVEFIFDL
+1250 TVEFIFDQ
-1258 EEQKLYFMEM
+1258 EAQALYFMEM

-1280 AVSGTDIVR
+1280 AVGGTDIVK

-1297 SRILGSP
+1297 ARIVEAPLT
-1304 DAEDGYA
+1304 EDGYA

-1319 RAVATQ
+1319 RAVASAN
-1325 GGIDLLPSPGTVS
+1325 GIELLPSPGTVS

-1343 GGPDLDVLPAI
+1343 QQPDIDVLAAI

-1365 SLVAQVVCHGRD
+1365 SLVAQVVCHGKD
-1377 RADTIGRLR
+1377 RADTIARLR
-1386 AYLDEIEIEGVC
+1386 SYLDKVAIHGVC

-1403 LRRVLDDEQFRSGD
+1403 LRSVLDDEQFLSGD

-1422 LPALLARTDADELVR
+1422 LPGLLARISADDLVR
-1437 EFERSAGVAASLNRG
+1437 EVERAAGVSGRLDRA
-1452 EIEIEGSDELKIMAP
+1452 EIEIEGSDELKVRAP
-1467 SGGLFYAASSPSD
+1467 SGGLFYSAASPND

-1486 GDVVGA
+1486 GDVVSRA
-1492 EKTLCLIEAM
+1492 KTLCLIEAM
-1502 KLFRPVSLST
+1502 KLFRSVSLSSL
-1512 IDAGGDLFARDARY
+1512 DAGGELFDRSATY
-1526 EVMRVNAS
+1526 EVLRVNAA

-1547 VRPAGPGE
+1547 VKPVEAR